1 MANNH
6 HLRARIAGLLMP
18 AVVFGSISG
27 VATAIIV
34 MLYKFCATQII
45 HFTEH
50 AYAEMRHAP
59 LYLLAAVAVI
69 AAAAWIYHILLN
81 RYPNIKGGGIP
92 TSIALLRGIIS
103 CRWIVNVV
111 WVFLLSLLS
120 FALGLPLGNEGPS
133 VQMGTAAGKGVVETL
148 APRHK
153 AYSRYAMTGGA
164 CAGFSI
170 ATGAPISGMLFAIE
184 EAHHRISP
192 LIILVSAIAVLFA
205 NITSAILAPLL
216 GVSTSLF
223 ALDAP
228 LRVLTV
234 RDYWIPLAVGVILG
248 LFAVL
253 FLHAYEWIRHFSS
266 KHMAR
271 LPDYLRILLILAA
284 TLALGLLSFDFIS
297 TGHELTL
304 HLFRMDKPIL
314 LLLVILLVRA
324 LLTLLANTNGITGG
338 IFLPIIS
345 LGALVA
351 AMLGTLCVKGLG
363 LGADYYTVILVLGIC
378 GCISGMMK
386 MPLTAIFFGIEA
398 LGCATNIV
406 PVMLVSVLAYAMT
419 EIFGVESIND
429 SVITA
434 RVKAIGRA
442 RIPELVD
449 TYVTVEPGAFAVGR
463 QIRDILWPNNL
474 FVLSV
479 RRAEKSYSVVD
490 EHGEKHI
497 RPGDILHIRYSSH
510 DPAATEAELRAIIE
524 K

>member
-1 MANNH
+1 MTHNH

-27 VATAIIV
+27 VATAAIV
-34 MLYKFCATQII
+34 MLYKLCATKII

-50 AYAEMRHAP
+50 AYATMRQTP
-59 LYLLAAVAVI
+59 LYLLAAVVTIAVT
-69 AAAAWIYHILLN
+69 ALLYRLALD
-81 RYPNIKGGGIP
+81 RYPDVKGGGIP

-103 CRWIVNVV
+103 CRWLVNIVY
-111 WVFLLSLLS
+111 VFIMSLLS

-133 VQMGTAAGKGVVETL
+133 VQMGTATGKGVVETL
-148 APRHK
+148 APKHK

-170 ATGAPISGMLFAIE
+170 ATGAPISGMLFAVE

-205 NITSAILAPLL
+205 NITSSILAPLL

-223 ALDAP
+223 SLDTP
-228 LRVLTV
+228 LRILTV
-234 RDYWIPLAVGVILG
+234 RDYWLPLAVGVILG

-253 FLHAYEWIRHFSS
+253 FLHAYEWIRHFTNTQ
-266 KHMAR
+266 MAR
-271 LPDYLRILLILAA
+271 LPFYVRILAILAA
-284 TLALGLLSFDFIS
+284 TLALGLVSFDFIS

-304 HLFRMDKPIL
+304 HLFPMDKPIL
-314 LLLVILLVRA
+314 LLLVILLVRIT
-324 LLTLLANTNGITGG
+324 LTLLANTNGITGG
-338 IFLPIIS
+338 IFLPILS

-351 AMLGTLCVKGLG
+351 AIFGTLCVKHLG
-363 LGADYYTVILVLGIC
+363 LSPDYYTVILVLGIC

-398 LGCATNIV
+398 LGCADNIV
-406 PVMLVSVLAYAMT
+406 PVMLVAVLAYAMT
-419 EIFGVESIND
+419 ELFGVESIND
-429 SVITA
+429 SVIAA
-434 RVKAIGRA
+434 RVKAMEGDSD
-442 RIPELVD
+442 PEVVD
-449 TYVTVEPGAFAVGR
+449 THVTVGEGAFAVGR

-479 RRAEKSYSVVD
+479 RRAEEARSTVD
-490 EHGEKHI
+490 EHGENHI
-497 RPGDILHIRYSSH
+497 HPGDILHVRYATH
-510 DPAATEAELRAIIE
+510 DCEATAEELHAIVE
-524 K
+524 